1 MRLSSEEKEILK
13 RTLKKLDDKAE
24 IYLFGS
30 RVNDKER
37 GGDIDLLIISQKLN
51 KKLVRLLRHKFF
63 EKFGEQKIDIVI
75 DNGELKDPFVKKIY
89 QEAISL

>member
-1 MRLSSEEKEILK
+1 RLSSEEKEILK
-13 RTLKKLDDKAE
+13 KSLKQLDEKAE

-30 RVNDKER
+30 RVHDNEKV
-37 GGDIDLLIISQKLN
+37 GDIDLLIISQKLN
-51 KKLVRLLRHKFF
+51 KKIIRQLRHKFF

-89 QEAISL
+89 REAVSL